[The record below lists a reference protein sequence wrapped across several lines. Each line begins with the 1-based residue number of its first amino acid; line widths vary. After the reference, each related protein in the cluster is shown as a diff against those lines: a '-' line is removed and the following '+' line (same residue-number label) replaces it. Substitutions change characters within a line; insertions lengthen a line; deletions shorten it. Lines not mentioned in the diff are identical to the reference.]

1 LVKKGHIPER
11 TCAFC
16 KKKAPKFELFRFV
29 NKGGALVFDPEKKLQ
44 GRGAY
49 LCKECFEKRNTR
61 KVMTKL
67 LRALKIISS

>member
-1 LVKKGHIPER
+1 MVKKGHIPER

-49 LCKECFEKRNTR
+49 LCKECFEKRDNR
-61 KVMTKL
+61 KIITKL
-67 LRALKIISS
+67 LRSLRIISS